1 MVRVYVRRAGLTY
14 QNFRD
19 LIRRAGVKIRR
30 AGINHPKIFVPQILR
45 TPKTRPYRVSQY
57 GEGKNGD
64 FAALS
69 DYHFPKSQ
77 PVLALKRT

>member
-19 LIRRAGVKIRR
+19 LIRR